1 VAGRFFLL
9 AAGNSLQGGLL
20 GLLAAGNS
28 LQGGLLGLLAAGN
41 SLQGGRLGLLAA
53 GNRQDSS
60 LQDGLLSLLAVQ
72 SSQICFLAT
81 STAFWFNSMYRP
93 PKITVKTTKLTGSWG
108 AAD

>member
-53 GNRQDSS
+53 GNS

-72 SSQICFLAT
+72 SSQICFLAI
-81 STAFWFNSMYRP
+81 STTFWFNSMYRP